1 MKRFNKEVLE
11 VDEAEGKVQLTIF
24 KAGLKSKEF
33 VVAFAKNPPDS
44 MTTMLLKA
52 QKYMNEEDA
61 LTAIGM
67 GDMWKERRYVQ
78 EDSKGKKRERR
89 DYSSNHDNTKSKN
102 DKTRRT
108 VNFIPLVM
116 PIDKILMQI
125 KDDRPF
131 KWSKPRT
138 LHLVHVIRS
147 SIVISIEITSTTQT
161 SAET

>member
-1 MKRFNKEVLE
+1 MKRYKKEVLE
-11 VDEAEGKVQLTIF
+11 VDEAEDKVQLTIF
-24 KAGLKSKEF
+24 KANLKSKEF

-102 DKTRRT
+102 DKARRT
-108 VNFIPLVM
+108 VNFIPLVI

-131 KWSKPRT
+131 KWLMPRT
-138 LHLVHVIRS
+138 PHLVHVIR
-147 SIVISIEITSTTQT
+147 SIVISIEITGTTQT